1 MALNLDL
8 YRTTVL
14 LEAIRLQPIHQTFL
28 RDNYFPVVKE
38 FITEDCLV
46 DIKRKQRVMAPIVS
60 RRKRGQVVERYPY
73 STFRVEPPYISPVRT
88 LTLEDLEKRMPGEDL
103 FDPMSVEERQV
114 SMLAED
120 TEELLE
126 QIDRR
131 EEWMA
136 SQVLT
141 TGAITAPSDD
151 PTDPYEFQVNYN
163 FNQYIQLTGGSTWDQ
178 ITTSNPFNDLQYAT
192 DLVTQNSTLIPNT
205 AIMNPY
211 TFRYFI
217 ASQQVQRTLFA
228 RMINIGEISPEEV
241 KSPGAK
247 RVARLNDP
255 AVDIWTYN
263 EWYFTPPTGK
273 NTKLIADG
281 TVVIASDVSAGN
293 ANRIYCSAVKQM
305 DPETTQYRTYAA
317 RRVPRVWADVND
329 QVRKY
334 SVTSKTLP
342 APIEVTQWAVMYV
355 FPPGFVSPP

>member
-1 MALNLDL
+1 MLNLDL

-14 LEAIRLQPIHQTFL
+14 LEAIRLTPIKHTFL

-46 DIKRKQRVMAPIVS
+46 DIKRRQRVMAPIVS

-73 STFRVEPPYISPVRT
+73 STFRVEPPFIAPVRT

-131 EEWMA
+131 EEWMSA
-136 SQVLT
+136 QVLT

-151 PTDPYEFQVNYN
+151 PTDPYEFVINYN

-178 ITTSNPFNDLQYAT
+178 FTTSNPFLDLQYAT

-205 AIMNPY
+205 AVMNPY
-211 TFRYFI
+211 TWRYFV

-228 RMINIGEISPEEV
+228 RSISVGEVGPAQDEG
-241 KSPGAK
+241 PGA
-247 RVARLNDP
+247 RLVCRLIDP
-255 AVDIWTYN
+255 PIDVYTYN
-263 EWYFTPPTGK
+263 EWYFTQTTGK

-281 TVVIASDVSAGN
+281 TVLIVPNSAGGN
-293 ANRIYCSAVKQM
+293 ANRIYASAVKQM
-305 DPETTQYRTYAA
+305 DPETTQYKTYAA

-342 APIEVTQWAVMYV
+342 APIELTQWAVMYV
-355 FPPGFVSPP
+355 FPPAFVSPP

>member
-1 MALNLDL
+1 
-8 YRTTVL
+8 
-14 LEAIRLQPIHQTFL
+14 
-28 RDNYFPVVKE
+28 VVKE

-73 STFRVEPPYISPVRT
+73 STFRVEPPFIAPVRT
-88 LTLEDLEKRMPGEDL
+88 LTLEDLEKRTPGEDL
-103 FDPMSVEERQV
+103 FDPMSVEERQLV
-114 SMLAED
+114 LLTED
-120 TEELLE
+120 TDELLT

-136 SQVLT
+136 AQVLT

-151 PTDPYEFQVNYN
+151 PTDPYEFMVNYN
-163 FNQYIQLTGGSTWDQ
+163 FQQYVQLTGSSTWDQ
-178 ITTSNPFNDLQYAT
+178 YATSNPFVDLQYT
-192 DLVTQNSTLIPNT
+192 VDLVTQNSTLIPNT
-205 AIMNPY
+205 AVMNPY

-228 RMINIGEISPEEV
+228 RMISIGEVRPQELE
-241 KSPGAK
+241 SPGVK
-247 RVARLNDP
+247 LVARLNDP
-255 AVDIWTYN
+255 AIDIYTYN
-263 EWYFTPPTGK
+263 EWYFTPSTGK
-273 NTKLIADG
+273 NTKLIPDG
-281 TVVIASDVSAGN
+281 TVIVASDVDGGN

-305 DPETTQYRTYAA
+305 DPETTQYKTYAA

-342 APIEVTQWAVMYV
+342 APIEVTQWAVLYV
-355 FPPGFVSPP
+355 FPVGFVSPP